1 MPDEDVDD
9 GTDWIT
15 RTHDLK
21 DGEEA
26 NLVLGAGFEREEV
39 ELMELPP
46 ELLAVIEEGG
56 EMAFKGAP
64 DEEAVLCTRD
74 KTYAVKRV
82 ETSNTLLLLQPPGGL
97 GDDDDDDD
105 DDAEGA
111 EGADGDRGTP
121 EPIAKKPRK
130 SAPSPKPRDPPE
142 TPAEACALALSQ
154 QKDAGGASDPND
166 PKRAKKDITAFAQ
179 ASSHLELTLIA
190 PRLDA
195 MWARLQSEP
204 HVYAGPERER
214 ELDDADAEE
223 GEEDVAAAEAEEE
236 GDADAA
242 NEDGAPRRGGRS
254 SSSSNRGFDLEDLVE
269 NAQASEMEI
278 IAALDEGPAFVLDGK
293 WRGIEPSY
301 LDHVMDVAIV
311 NAQVCTLVPIRPR
324 WRGERRSLRTS
335 PGTSL
340 RPPLAFNPRSRR
352 LSTPSDA
359 FQLHPSTRRWK
370 GGR

>member
-130 SAPSPKPRDPPE
+130 SAPSPNPP
-142 TPAEACALALSQ
+142 
-154 QKDAGGASDPND
+154 GG
-166 PKRAKKDITAFAQ
+166 
-179 ASSHLELTLIA
+179 
-190 PRLDA
+190 
-195 MWARLQSEP
+195 
-204 HVYAGPERER
+204 
-214 ELDDADAEE
+214 
-223 GEEDVAAAEAEEE
+223 
-236 GDADAA
+236 
-242 NEDGAPRRGGRS
+242 
-254 SSSSNRGFDLEDLVE
+254 
-269 NAQASEMEI
+269 
-278 IAALDEGPAFVLDGK
+278 
-293 WRGIEPSY
+293 
-301 LDHVMDVAIV
+301 
-311 NAQVCTLVPIRPR
+311 
-324 WRGERRSLRTS
+324 
-335 PGTSL
+335 
-340 RPPLAFNPRSRR
+340 
-352 LSTPSDA
+352 
-359 FQLHPSTRRWK
+359 
-370 GGR
+370 